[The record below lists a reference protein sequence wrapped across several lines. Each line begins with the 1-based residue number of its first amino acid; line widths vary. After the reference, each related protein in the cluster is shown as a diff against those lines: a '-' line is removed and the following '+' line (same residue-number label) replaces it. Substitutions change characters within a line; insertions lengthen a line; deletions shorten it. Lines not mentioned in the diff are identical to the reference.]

1 MRKVTLTF
9 DNGPSIG
16 NTDRILDILR
26 ERGIRTTF
34 FLVGQNLVDPAAR
47 ALAARAKDEG
57 HWIGNHS
64 MRHLVPFGMSDD
76 PDHPEKEIGEADRA
90 IGDLAHTNKFLR
102 PPGKAKLGPHILSKA
117 ALEYCVAHAHT
128 IVTWNNIPR
137 DGIEPRD
144 GWIARAMAAVEE
156 QDWTVSVVHDH
167 HLGHAMQNLVTF
179 IDQAEKS
186 GATFVQDFPDSV
198 CPMVRG
204 EVRHPIETFVTI

>member
-1 MRKVTLTF
+1 MRKVTITF
-9 DNGPSIG
+9 DNGPSVG
-16 NTDRILDILR
+16 NTERVLDILR
-26 ERGIRTTF
+26 ERGIHATF
-34 FLVGQNLVDPAAR
+34 FLVGQNLADPAAR
-47 ALAARAKDEG
+47 ALAARTKAEG

-76 PDHPEKEIGEADRA
+76 PDHPDKEIGEADRA
-90 IGDLAHTNKFLR
+90 IGDLAHPNKFLR

-117 ALEYCVAHAHT
+117 ALEYCMANGHT

-156 QDWTVSVVHDH
+156 QDWTVTVVHDH

-179 IDQAEKS
+179 IDQARDS
-186 GATFVQDFPDSV
+186 GATFVQEFPDSV

-204 EVRHPIETFVTI
+204 EIRHPLETFVTI